1 MSVSKQSVSQYK
13 QCALTPAQM
22 IGPVILVFLGVNV
35 MGCNMLPA
43 YQQKTWIT
51 ERTADS
57 GVKEQIEIK
66 YRDLLTEKQAQ
77 QQEIERLQK
86 LLAEKEAYIRNQ
98 ELRQLDQAKTLQETS
113 NRVAHAQ
120 VKLRRLA
127 TRPAAAS
134 TIAEVEMVMENL
146 KSSPLAGPELILQA
160 QAQAQAQAQRLLDAD
175 SISYGEENYGTAMDY
190 AMQAKEF
197 INMVR
202 NNRVRKAS
210 APHQLT
216 VSFQVPIPVRAI
228 VNSNLR
234 EKPGLD
240 APVLGL
246 IKKDAVMTA
255 ESYRGEWLQILTS
268 DGRSGWVF
276 NTLVE
281 AQIGKPME
289 VSRK

>member
-22 IGPVILVFLGVNV
+22 TGPVILVFLGVNV

-51 ERTADS
+51 ERAADS

-160 QAQAQAQAQRLLDAD
+160 QAQRLLDAA
-175 SISYGEENYGTAMDY
+175 SISYGEESYGTAMDY
-190 AMQAKEF
+190 AMQAKEL

-202 NNRVRKAS
+202 NSRVRKAS

-240 APVLGL
+240 APVLGS

-268 DGRSGWVF
+268 DGRAGWVF